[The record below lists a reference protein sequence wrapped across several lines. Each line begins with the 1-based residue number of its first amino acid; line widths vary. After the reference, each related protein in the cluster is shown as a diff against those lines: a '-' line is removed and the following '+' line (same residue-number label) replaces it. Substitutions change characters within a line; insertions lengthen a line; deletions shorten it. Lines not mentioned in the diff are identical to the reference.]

1 MNKALKSNRPK
12 KLERAKKKK
21 KKIACLNA
29 HDVFSNLFEKN
40 SKRARTNCK
49 SNQLGSVFLKKFK
62 I

>member
-12 KLERAKKKK
+12 HLNAQKK

-49 SNQLGSVFLKKFK
+49 SNQLGFVFLKKFK

>member
-12 KLERAKKKK
+12 NWNAQKKKK
-21 KKIACLNA
+21 NCMRECSRCVFKFKKKL
-29 HDVFSNLFEKN
+29 
-40 SKRARTNCK
+40 KRARNNCK